1 MQHLQLKADA
11 IAQQQMPP
19 EAMQQYQQM
28 QQQAQQ
34 MPPQEAAP
42 LMQQSQAM
50 LAQFSSPI
58 MSELMQ
64 QFSQQVSTPPEEDPL
79 VTIRK
84 QELALKGQELSQDQE
99 QFEAKE
105 RMRMEEKLRQ
115 DKIDVERIQAQ
126 KDIAELKDDTTRDR
140 MDQQKELKLIDIG
153 LKQL

>member
-1 MQHLQLKADA
+1 
-11 IAQQQMPP
+11 
-19 EAMQQYQQM
+19 MQQYQQM

-34 MPPQEAAP
+34 MPPEEAAP
-42 LMQQSQAM
+42 LMQQAQAM

-64 QFSQQVSTPPEEDPL
+64 QFSQQVSAPPEEDPL

-84 QELALKGQELSQDQE
+84 QELALKGQELSQDQQ
-99 QFEAKE
+99 QFESKE
-105 RMRMEEKLRQ
+105 KLRTEEKLRQ

-153 LKQL
+153 LKGL